1 MANQRM
7 PIESATITVS
17 GDGASGQPV
26 QVYDADGFIAGTE
39 SALVMPPKGS
49 FVLDIAAQYVFPF
62 ESQTL
67 GGGCPEWITLEDV
80 TDGGKEARIRVK
92 GTAPEGVTGGVA
104 FAINGEYDGI
114 TYTFPMDDAPMAL
127 AIRDIETRVEGI
139 IYPDG
144 GPVGGGFL
152 NLRRLIMR
160 ADTLNY
166 QQGGFEIQR
175 NIEPLLVTASVKGG
189 AMAYFDPETGKVL
202 LYTAAGKEATGV
214 LEDVTMTVIGY
225 TR

>member
-49 FVLDIAAQYVFPF
+49 FVLDIVSQYVFPF

-67 GGGCPEWITLEDV
+67 GGGCPEWIVLEDV
-80 TDGGKEARIRVK
+80 TGGGREPKIRVK
-92 GTAPEGVTGGVA
+92 GTAPEGVTGGVS
-104 FAINGEYDGI
+104 FSINGVYDGI
-114 TYTFPMDDAPMAL
+114 TYTFPMDDAPMAI
-127 AIRDIETRVEGI
+127 AVKDIETRVEGI
-139 IYPDG
+139 AYPDG

-152 NLRRLIMR
+152 NMRRLIMT

-166 QQGGFEIQR
+166 QQGGFAIPKGV
-175 NIEPLLVTASVKGG
+175 EPLLVTASVKGG

-202 LYTAAGKEATGV
+202 LYTAAGKEASGT
-214 LEDVTMTVIGY
+214 LEDVTVTVIGY
-225 TR
+225 MR